1 MSLLPAISESLLS
14 LLYLGILLIFSKLGE
29 EAFRKF
35 GLIPFVGSILVGILI
50 GPGFL
55 NAIQIIPPISVFVSL
70 GINFLL
76 FVSGAEEFEASRV
89 RTMLGKKSLV
99 ISAVQ
104 FVIRFSAITLVSL
117 LLFKQLIPSLV
128 IGIVAGMAS
137 AGPLTRLLT
146 DTGLARTDEG
156 TSIFSQVLII
166 EIAAVVVFSF
176 VYDFAGK
183 PFTVE
188 SFAIIGLELC
198 IAIAGIVLFG
208 RYVMIPM
215 LVQVEKHFN
224 SREAV
229 FAIVIGTLL
238 LTGFLGQLTGFNS
251 ALVALLL
258 GLLLQKFFAN
268 RPLLMTKLHAF
279 TYGFFEPLFF
289 IGLGLYF
296 VRVTPILLLFGVVV
310 FAVALFI
317 DSGVGAVASRVFKVD
332 PWKNA
337 FGTCV
342 NGGVDATLLVTA
354 LTPST
359 ALISGFTYSAAAIGI
374 ALLSLTAPL
383 LFRLRAP
390 VIKVDQEE
398 GAKEIVRQQLNQL
411 TAKEISK
418 TLPTV
423 SIKLDQTVQIALRR
437 CLDMDA
443 RAIVVVNSDR
453 KPIGTLLLRNAMSLS
468 DRQLRTLRVSDVLWD
483 EPIVASEDEPALK
496 LAALFKEKNIPIIA
510 VVDSQGLLEGTIM
523 EKEILRRIVTSV
535 EKPPEEGNS
544 KNA

>member
-1 MSLLPAISESLLS
+1 
-14 LLYLGILLIFSKLGE
+14 
-29 EAFRKF
+29 
-35 GLIPFVGSILVGILI
+35 VGSILAGILI
-50 GPGFL
+50 GPGVF
-55 NAIQIIPPISVFVSL
+55 NFIQVIPPITLFISL

-76 FVSGAEEFEASRV
+76 FVSGAEEFEATRV
-89 RTMLGKKSLV
+89 RSMLGKKNMLLS
-99 ISAVQ
+99 IFQ
-104 FVIRFSAITLVSL
+104 FTIRFSAITIVAA
-117 LLFKQLIPSLV
+117 LLFHQLIPALI

-176 VYDFAGK
+176 VYDLAGK
-183 PFTVE
+183 PFTIE
-188 SFAIIGLELC
+188 SFTLIAAELSIAIIG
-198 IAIAGIVLFG
+198 IILFG
-208 RYVMIPM
+208 RYVMIP
-215 LVQVEKHFN
+215 LLEFVEKRFN

-229 FAIVIGTLL
+229 FAIIIGLLL

-251 ALVALLL
+251 ALVALFL

-289 IGLGLYF
+289 FGLGLYF
-296 VRVTPILLLFGVVV
+296 IPVSPYLLLLGVVV
-310 FAVALFI
+310 FGVAISI
-317 DSGVGAVASRVFKVD
+317 DAAVGATTSRIFNVD

-354 LTPST
+354 LTAST
-359 ALISGFTYSAAAIGI
+359 ALIGSFTYSATAIGI

-390 VIKVDQEE
+390 IVKIDQEE
-398 GAKEIVRQQLNQL
+398 GTKEIVRQQLNLL

-423 SIKLDQTVQIALRR
+423 SIRDEEPVRVALKK
-437 CLDMDA
+437 CLDSDS
-443 RAIVVVNSDR
+443 RAIVVVNR
-453 KPIGTLLLRNAMSLS
+453 EHKPIGTLLLRYAMSLS
-468 DRQLRTLRVSDVLWD
+468 NRELRTLKVSDTQLD
-483 EPIVASEDEPALK
+483 EPVIVDEDK
-496 LAALFKEKNIPIIA
+496 LALDMATLFKEKNIPMIA
-510 VVDSQGLLEGTIM
+510 VVDKDGVLEGTIM
-523 EKEILRRIVTSV
+523 EKEILRRIVGAV
-535 EKPPEEGNS
+535 E
-544 KNA
+544 

>member
-1 MSLLPAISESLLS
+1 LSLLPAISESLLS

>member
-1 MSLLPAISESLLS
+1 MSLIPVISESLLS
-14 LLYLGILLIFSKLGE
+14 LLYLGVLLILSKLGE

-35 GLIPFVGSILVGILI
+35 GLIPFVGSILVGILV

-55 NAIQIIPPISVFVSL
+55 KAINIIPPISLFISL

-89 RTMLGKKSLV
+89 RTMLGKRSLI
-99 ISAVQ
+99 ISTFQ
-104 FVIRFSAITLVSL
+104 FMIRFSAITLVAL
-117 LLFKQLIPSLV
+117 LLFHQLIPSLV

-156 TSIFSQVLII
+156 TAIFSQVLVI

-176 VYDFAGK
+176 VYDLAGK
-183 PFTVE
+183 PFTPEYFILIAVE
-188 SFAIIGLELC
+188 LV

-215 LVQVEKHFN
+215 ATFVEARFN

-229 FAIVIGTLL
+229 FAVIIGVLL
-238 LTGFLGQLTGFNS
+238 ILGFVAQLTGFNS
-251 ALVALLL
+251 ALVALFL
-258 GLLLQKFFAN
+258 GLLMQKFFAN
-268 RPLLMTKLHAF
+268 RPLLMTKFRAF

-296 VRVTPILLLFGVVV
+296 VSVTPYLLLFGVAI
-310 FAVALFI
+310 FGAAILI
-317 DSGVGAVASRVFKVD
+317 DSAVGATASRIFKVD

-354 LTPST
+354 LTATT
-359 ALISGFTYSAAAIGI
+359 ALISGFTYSATAIGI

-390 VIKVDQEE
+390 VVKVDRDE
-398 GAKEIVRQQLNQL
+398 GEKQIVRQQLNQL

-418 TLPTV
+418 ALPTV
-423 SIKLDQTVQIALRR
+423 SIALDQPVQMALRR
-437 CLDMDA
+437 ILDMDA
-443 RAIVVVNSDR
+443 RAIVVTDNNR

-468 DRQLRTLRVSDVLWD
+468 DRQLRTLKVSDVLWD
-483 EPIVASEDEPALK
+483 EPVIVNENEHALN
-496 LAALFKEKNIPIIA
+496 LAALFKQKNIPIIA
-510 VVDSQGLLEGTIM
+510 VVDEKGLLEGTIM

-535 EKPPEEGNS
+535 EKPNE
-544 KNA
+544 